1 MAEIGDPKFMESA
14 LQEKLKDPSREIA
27 LEIFHLLA
35 PKADVEA
42 TVIMAAVSMVLST
55 IAVEMGMEEEK
66 AVYAFTR
73 SFRNAKSRLKKLIK
87 QVH

>member
-1 MAEIGDPKFMESA
+1 M
-14 LQEKLKDPSREIA
+14 LT
-27 LEIFHLLA
+27 
-35 PKADVEA
+35 PKAEVDA
-42 TVIMAAVSMVLST
+42 NIILAAVSMVLST

-73 SFRNAKSRLKKLIK
+73 SFRNAKSRLKRLVK

>member
-1 MAEIGDPKFMESA
+1 MTE
-14 LQEKLKDPSREIA
+14 DPSRKLA

-35 PKADVEA
+35 KNTE
-42 TVIMAAVSMVLST
+42 TETKVILSAVSMVLST

-73 SFRNAKSRLKKLIK
+73 SFRNAKSRLKKITA

>member
-1 MAEIGDPKFMESA
+1 MAEE
-14 LQEKLKDPSREIA
+14 KDPSRQIA
-27 LEIFHLLA
+27 LEIFQLLT
-35 PKADVEA
+35 PKAEVDA
-42 TVIMAAVSMVLST
+42 NIILGAVSMVLST

-73 SFRNAKSRLKKLIK
+73 SFRNSKSRLKRLVK

>member
-1 MAEIGDPKFMESA
+1 MAEMDKLMNSA
-14 LQEKLKDPSREIA
+14 LDEKMKNDPSRQIA

-35 PKADVEA
+35 PKAEVEA
-42 TVIMAAVSMVLST
+42 NVIMAAVSMVLST

-73 SFRNAKSRLKKLIK
+73 SFRNAKSRLKKLVK

>member
-1 MAEIGDPKFMESA
+1 MSEMDKLMNSA
-14 LQEKLKDPSREIA
+14 LDEKMKSDPSRQIA

-35 PKADVEA
+35 PKAEVEA

-73 SFRNAKSRLKKLIK
+73 SFRNAKSRLKKLVK

>member
-1 MAEIGDPKFMESA
+1 MSEMDKLMNSA
-14 LQEKLKDPSREIA
+14 LDEKMKSDPSRQIA
-27 LEIFHLLA
+27 LEIYHLLA
-35 PKADVEA
+35 PKAEVEA

-73 SFRNAKSRLKKLIK
+73 SFRNAKSRLKKLVK

>member
-1 MAEIGDPKFMESA
+1 MENKE
-14 LQEKLKDPSREIA
+14 QDPSRQIA
-27 LEIFHLLA
+27 LEIFQLLT
-35 PKADVEA
+35 PKAEVDA
-42 TVIMAAVSMVLST
+42 NIILGAVSMVLST

-73 SFRNAKSRLKKLIK
+73 SFRNAKSRLKKLVK

>member
-1 MAEIGDPKFMESA
+1 MAED
-14 LQEKLKDPSREIA
+14 KDPSRQIA
-27 LEIFHLLA
+27 LEIFHLLT
-35 PKADVEA
+35 PKAEVDA
-42 TVIMAAVSMVLST
+42 NIILAAVSMVLST

-73 SFRNAKSRLKKLIK
+73 SFRNAKSRLKRLVK

>member
-1 MAEIGDPKFMESA
+1 MSKMDKLMNSA
-14 LQEKLKDPSREIA
+14 LDEKMKSDPSRQIA

-35 PKADVEA
+35 PKAEVEA

-73 SFRNAKSRLKKLIK
+73 SFRNAKSRLKKLVK

>member
-1 MAEIGDPKFMESA
+1 MAEE
-14 LQEKLKDPSREIA
+14 KDPSRQIA
-27 LEIFHLLA
+27 LEIFQLLT
-35 PKADVEA
+35 PKAEVDA
-42 TVIMAAVSMVLST
+42 NVILAAVAMVLST

-73 SFRNAKSRLKKLIK
+73 SFRNAKSRLKKLVK

>member
-1 MAEIGDPKFMESA
+1 MAEE
-14 LQEKLKDPSREIA
+14 KDPSRQIA

-35 PKADVEA
+35 PKAEVEA
-42 TVIMAAVSMVLST
+42 NVIMSAVSMVLST

-73 SFRNAKSRLKKLIK
+73 SFRNAKSRLKKLVK

>member
-1 MAEIGDPKFMESA
+1 MSEMDKLMNSA
-14 LQEKLKDPSREIA
+14 LDEKMKSDPSRQIA

-35 PKADVEA
+35 PKAEVEA

-73 SFRNAKSRLKKLIK
+73 SFRNAKSRLKKLVE

>member
-1 MAEIGDPKFMESA
+1 MDTKE
-14 LQEKLKDPSREIA
+14 QDPSRQIA
-27 LEIFHLLA
+27 LEIFQLLT
-35 PKADVEA
+35 PKAEVDA
-42 TVIMAAVSMVLST
+42 NIILAAVSMVLST

-73 SFRNAKSRLKKLIK
+73 SFRNAKSRLKKLVK

>member
-1 MAEIGDPKFMESA
+1 MSEE
-14 LQEKLKDPSREIA
+14 KDPSRQIA
-27 LEIFHLLA
+27 LEIFQLLT
-35 PKADVEA
+35 PKAEVDA
-42 TVIMAAVSMVLST
+42 NVILAAVAMVLST

-73 SFRNAKSRLKKLIK
+73 SFRNAKSRLKKLVK